1 MSAPSSL
8 GDPLEF
14 YVVGNF
20 RPLRI
25 DSERYD
31 ATVKASGPPLCYFDE
46 DGDRITVG
54 TARELH
60 DRIIEL
66 QSENK
71 SVVFALTAKAGP
83 EWYDSECADTLI
95 VATGNVSGT
104 TPACSVNVPESVAT
118 PAITAISRTD
128 SAMSSISSDYT
139 VIDAEI
145 PTPEG
150 SISEVASTADDE
162 ESRQRASPVC
172 TRNNQFSDRLIAAFE
187 NMMSDA
193 ETMSDAASS
202 MPSSYDRGNYD
213 EELFSEIVSTRS
225 HTATGELVDTEQS
238 TSSLRTLRPDPAQAQ
253 DLPSQSDS
261 SSSIPDWA
269 DTLSDNIRRAIQQ
282 LQEVANRSDNSPE
295 SASQRLFEMDPA
307 LADHVAE
314 LVRRI
319 VEKITDN
326 IAAADRAFPTAS
338 NFTRDTMDR
347 TLSTFQDFA
356 AQIGHVALIGGYHAA
371 AASRDAAEIGLQATR
386 EAIRAARENT
396 QVATSQLQQ
405 CLREIAAQ
413 FNESVNAQRS
423 HDSREMSNSDLLNQ
437 INEMWNTSQLGRE
450 EALSQTDESMVTPS
464 SVGSAGD
471 RYFNGSLSEDSDVDT
486 ATVRDHASPPELPRK
501 IPIQQGTAHSPQFG
515 STLGGVVQPRRA
527 ASYPVGHPVPPILSP
542 PYAAHYSRT
551 PMSPP
556 ESATGTQHQQAFP
569 PYPQAPPPPHH
580 SPSAAFQGVPPPP
593 PPSPPPPSSGWH
605 QHGPRFPLNHKGVP
619 RGASDFGSGGE
630 HEGRLPHHRHHHDRH
645 GQRLSRHGSDVDLD
659 RHGMRKHPRDFPYP
673 EDGHHISY
681 ESSRSYPGHRH
692 HGFSKRLESE
702 IEAGPSTF
710 PPWFHGRRHAPPPSD
725 TSFESNMTGLSQPSH
740 PSFPRPPRFGSR
752 HADVLNYAVPSMSA
766 FKDFDNL
773 PDVGPAASQAAETVA
788 PNTPPSANETT
799 DRTQSS
805 LTPSAPPADYM
816 SSEGAEWGEVASEL
830 RGPATPIASITEA
843 VKELKLEEE
852 EMESEQARYR
862 DEVQIETAMS
872 PEPAPIVEPA
882 TPTGAGNPWYRF
894 DDDERHTRHA
904 AQDRTG
910 HIYHRQP
917 NRGEVEDVGP
927 AQDPLAGLSRGGSYT
942 DAPGMPPSPQE
953 ILQEGVKDDTYY
965 ANGQSYEPS
974 ISGYSAAPSYH
985 TAASIRSASA
995 RFAGQ
1000 DTSVLANRIQ
1010 AARRRPGDGPGSRS
1024 RHPGRPQMYIEMRQ
1038 LSPEAQDRADINRL
1052 GLENEASDAEREC
1065 ARHLV
1070 ELELI
1075 SPDNMAMAI
1084 YYAQQA
1090 KGDVVD
1096 AIDLLEED
1104 LKQLETYEA
1113 RNRPV
1118 TNTANPLAGE
1128 PGD

>member
-54 TARELH
+54 SACELH

-95 VATGNVSGT
+95 VVSGNVSGT
-104 TPACSVNVPESVAT
+104 TPASSVNVPESVAT
-118 PAITAISRTD
+118 PSITAISRTD
-128 SAMSSISSDYT
+128 SAMLSISSDYT
-139 VIDAEI
+139 IIEAEI

-150 SISEVASTADDE
+150 SMSEVASTADDE

-187 NMMSDA
+187 NMMSDT
-193 ETMSDAASS
+193 ETMSDAPSS

-213 EELFSEIVSTRS
+213 EELLSEIVSTRS

-238 TSSLRTLRPDPAQAQ
+238 TSSLGTLRPDATQAQ
-253 DLPSQSDS
+253 DLPSQSGS
-261 SSSIPDWA
+261 SSCSSIPDWA
-269 DTLSDNIRRAIQQ
+269 DTLSDSIRRAIQQ
-282 LQEVANRSDNSPE
+282 LQEVANGSGNSSEP
-295 SASQRLFEMDPA
+295 ASQRLFEMDPA

-319 VEKITDN
+319 IEKITEN
-326 IAAADRAFPTAS
+326 VTAADRAFPSAS

-423 HDSREMSNSDLLNQ
+423 HDSREVSNSDLLNQ
-437 INEMWNTSQLGRE
+437 INEMWNTSQLGRDE
-450 EALSQTDESMVTPS
+450 TQSQTDESMVTPS

-471 RYFNGSLSEDSDVDT
+471 RYFNGILSEDGDGDT
-486 ATVRDHASPPELPRK
+486 ATVREQASPPELPRK
-501 IPIQQGTAHSPQFG
+501 IPIQQGTAHTPQFG
-515 STLGGVVQPRRA
+515 SPLGGVVQA
-527 ASYPVGHPVPPILSP
+527 ASSAGDHPVSP
-542 PYAAHYSRT
+542 PYAAHYPRT
-551 PMSPP
+551 PSSRP
-556 ESATGTQHQQAFP
+556 ESATGTQHQPAFP
-569 PYPQAPPPPHH
+569 PYPHAPPPPHN
-580 SPSAAFQGVPPPP
+580 SPSAAFHGVPPPP
-593 PPSPPPPSSGWH
+593 PPPPPPPTSDWH
-605 QHGPRFPLNHKGVP
+605 QHGSRFPLSHNGVP
-619 RGASDFGSGGE
+619 RGTCDLGSGDE
-630 HEGRLPHHRHHHDRH
+630 HESRVPHHRHHHDRH
-645 GQRLSRHGSDVDLD
+645 GPRLSRHGSDTDLD
-659 RHGMRKHPRDFPYP
+659 RHGKRKHSHDFPYP
-673 EDGHHISY
+673 EDGHHNSY

-692 HGFSKRLESE
+692 HGFPQRPESE
-702 IEAGPSTF
+702 VETSTG
-710 PPWFHGRRHAPPPSD
+710 PPWFHGRRHAPFPTG
-725 TSFESNMTGLSQPSH
+725 TSFSPNMTGLPYASL
-740 PSFPRPPRFGSR
+740 PSFPRPPRFRSR

-766 FKDFDNL
+766 FKDIDNL
-773 PDVGPAASQAAETVA
+773 PVGSAASQVAETVT
-788 PNTPPSANETT
+788 PNTPPSANETSG
-799 DRTQSS
+799 RTQSFVM
-805 LTPSAPPADYM
+805 PSAPPADYM
-816 SSEGAEWGEVASEL
+816 SSEDAEWGEVASEL
-830 RGPATPIASITEA
+830 RGSATPIASITEA
-843 VKELKLEEE
+843 VKELNLEEE
-852 EMESEQARYR
+852 EMESEQARYQ
-862 DEVQIETAMS
+862 DEVQIETTMS
-872 PEPAPIVEPA
+872 PEPVPIVEPA
-882 TPTGAGNPWYRF
+882 TPTDTGNPWYKF
-894 DDDERHTRHA
+894 DGDERHARH

-942 DAPGMPPSPQE
+942 DAPGMPPSPQA
-953 ILQEGVKDDTYY
+953 ILQEGVKEDAYY
-965 ANGQSYEPS
+965 PNGRSYEPS

-985 TAASIRSASA
+985 TAPSIRSASA

-1000 DTSVLANRIQ
+1000 DTSVLSSRIQ
-1010 AARRRPGDGPGSRS
+1010 AARRRPGDAPGSRS

-1038 LSPEAQDRADINRL
+1038 LSPDAQDRADINRL

-1118 TNTANPLAGE
+1118 TNTGNPLAGE